1 MGIEGAEVV
10 MGGVASALRL
20 DSFTLLSVVEFVRYA
35 CALRL
40 LDLTGHVEWNDRS
53 VRGGKKRPLA

>member
-10 MGGVASALRL
+10 LGGVASALRL
-20 DSFTLLSVVEFVRYA
+20 DSLTLLRVVEFVQYA

-40 LDLTGHVEWNDRS
+40 LDLTVER
-53 VRGGKKRPLA
+53 VE

>member
-20 DSFTLLSVVEFVRYA
+20 DSLTLLRVVEFVRYA
-35 CALRL
+35 CALRF
-40 LDLTGHVEWNDRS
+40 LDITFERVE
-53 VRGGKKRPLA
+53 